1 MAQVTRK
8 TIEALRA
15 LVGDEN
21 LSLAPEVLEAFA
33 HDETEDL
40 RVLPAAVAKPG
51 TPEEVA
57 AVLRWAN
64 EHEVPVTPA
73 AARTGLSGG
82 AIPSEGGI
90 SLSMERFNRILTSM
104 PPIFRQP
111 LNRAWSIRCSMRPAG
126 QKACF
131 IRPTPRRGAA
141 ARWAAT
147 SPTTP
152 ADPRR

>member
-8 TIEALRA
+8 SVEALRA
-15 LVGDEN
+15 LLGEEHVSVEADR
-21 LSLAPEVLEAFA
+21 LEAFS

-40 RVLPAAVAKPG
+40 RVLPGVVLRPG

-82 AIPSEGGI
+82 AIPAEGGI
-90 SLSMERFNRILTSM
+90 SLSMERFNRILGIDSANFQAVVE
-104 PPIFRQP
+104 PGVVNHV
-111 LNRAWSIRCSMRPAG
+111 LHE
-126 QKACF
+126 AC
-131 IRPTPRRGAA
+131 REQG
-141 ARWAAT
+141 
-147 SPTTP
+147 
-152 ADPRR
+152 